1 MKNLVKNIPIIH
13 ENELAQIKTKL
24 RNSCEKYCNIKV
36 AKHQKKFII
45 NIMKR
50 NNIAIIK
57 QCKERGVVIMEKN
70 KHREK
75 GFTLLSTKQF
85 QKLNFEPKKAAEEKV
100 KHMARKIKSKLTVQK
115 PVQKGF
121 VAWLN
126 YIKLF

>member
-36 AKHQKKFII
+36 PKHQKQFII

-75 GFTLLSTKQF
+75 GLALLSTKQF
-85 QKLNFEPKKAAEEKV
+85 QKLNFEPKKSAKEKL
-100 KHMARKIKSKLTVQK
+100 KHMARKIKSKLTVQE

-121 VAWLN
+121 VA
-126 YIKLF
+126 